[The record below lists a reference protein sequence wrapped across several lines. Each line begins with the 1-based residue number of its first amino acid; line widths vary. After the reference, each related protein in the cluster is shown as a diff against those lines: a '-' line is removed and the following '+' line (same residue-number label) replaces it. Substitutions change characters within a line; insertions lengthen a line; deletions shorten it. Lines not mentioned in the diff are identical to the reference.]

1 MTGRP
6 QPAQPAPR
14 ARVVI
19 AEDESIIRLDLAE
32 TFAEEGYEV
41 VGETGR
47 GDEVVDLVRAL
58 EPDLAV
64 LDIKMPGMDGIS
76 AARAVATL
84 GTTAVIVLTAFSQRD
99 LVQEATDAGVHG
111 YLVKPYQ
118 PAELV
123 AAVEVAL
130 ARHRERQALT
140 GRVRSLEDKLEARKV
155 IDRAKGVLMD
165 REGLTERE
173 AFHAIQRRA
182 MDGRTTMRA
191 VAEQVLAGTP

>member
-1 MTGRP
+1 VSAD
-6 QPAQPAPR
+6 PAGPP
-14 ARVVI
+14 RVVI

-47 GDEVVDLVRAL
+47 GDEVVDLVRAH

-64 LDIKMPGMDGIS
+64 LDIKMPGLDGVA
-76 AARAVATL
+76 AARAIVGL
-84 GTTAVIVLTAFSQRD
+84 GTTAVIILTAFSGRD
-99 LVQEATDAGVHG
+99 LVQEATAAGVHG
-111 YLVKPYQ
+111 YLVKPFQ

-130 ARHRERQALT
+130 ARHRERQALD
-140 GRVRSLEDKLEARKV
+140 GKVRTLQDRLEVRKL
-155 IDRAKGVLMD
+155 IDRAKGLLMD
-165 REGLTERE
+165 RDGMTERD
-173 AFHAIQRRA
+173 AFHLIQRRA

-191 VAEQVLAGTP
+191 VAESLLAAPPT